1 MRTVASFDEM
11 RSLVGDEI
19 GVSEWIDVSQEKT
32 DLFAEATGDFQWIH
46 VDVERAKAEMPGG
59 KTIAHGY
66 FTLSLVPQLVYT
78 IYQIDGVA
86 HGLNYGSNRVRFTAP
101 VPSGSRVRAR
111 YKLINTE
118 DVKND
123 GLRMTGEVTMELA
136 GSERPALRR
145 RSDERGLSREGL
157 SAPRLVIARDSHFK
171 RNTSIISRHK
181 GCVSPPM
188 EEEDR

>member
-19 GVSEWIDVSQEKT
+19 GVNEWIDVSQEKI

-101 VPSGSRVRAR
+101 VPSGSRVRALQADQHR
-111 YKLINTE
+111 GRQE
-118 DVKND
+118 RRPQDD
-123 GLRMTGEVTMELA
+123 RRSHHGARRLRA
-136 GSERPALRR
+136 PRLRR

>member
-1 MRTVASFDEM
+1 MYHIRYFCQLPSSIVQGIVKPAPFYIVRANLTGMKGADIMRTVASFDEM
-11 RSLVGDEI
+11 RSLVGQEI
-19 GVSEWIDVSQEKT
+19 GVSAWIDVGQDKI

-101 VPSGSRVRAR
+101 VPSGSRAR
-111 YKLINTE
+111 WTWPMEAAAI
-118 DVKND
+118 
-123 GLRMTGEVTMELA
+123 GLA
-136 GSERPALRR
+136 SKAERR
-145 RSDERGLSREGL
+145 DFQ
-157 SAPRLVIARDSHFK
+157 SAPHSRAS
-171 RNTSIISRHK
+171 TSPSCLGGMR
-181 GCVSPPM
+181 
-188 EEEDR
+188 

>member
-1 MRTVASFDEM
+1 MRYSGLKMKGAGTMRTVASFDEM

-19 GVSEWIDVSQEKT
+19 GVSEWIGVSQEKI

-123 GLRMTGEVTMELA
+123 GLRMTGEVTMELE
-136 GSERPALRR
+136 GSERPACVAEVM
-145 RSDERGLSREGL
+145 SVVYPE
-157 SAPRLVIARDSHFK
+157 
-171 RNTSIISRHK
+171 K
-181 GCVSPPM
+181 G
-188 EEEDR
+188 

>member
-19 GVSEWIDVSQEKT
+19 GVSEWIDVSQEKI

-86 HGLNYGSNRVRFTAP
+86 HGLNYGSNRVRFTA
-101 VPSGSRVRAR
+101 G
-111 YKLINTE
+111 
-118 DVKND
+118 
-123 GLRMTGEVTMELA
+123 
-136 GSERPALRR
+136 
-145 RSDERGLSREGL
+145 
-157 SAPRLVIARDSHFK
+157 
-171 RNTSIISRHK
+171 
-181 GCVSPPM
+181 
-188 EEEDR
+188 